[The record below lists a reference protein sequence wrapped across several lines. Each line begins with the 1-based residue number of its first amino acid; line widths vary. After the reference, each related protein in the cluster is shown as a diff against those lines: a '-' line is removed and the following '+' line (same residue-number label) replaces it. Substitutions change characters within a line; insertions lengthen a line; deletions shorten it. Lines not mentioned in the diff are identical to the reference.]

1 MKKTGLLFSALSL
14 CLLMTACG
22 RKNTYTDY
30 TGYLNDALVPGQTAQ
45 SEAAAP
51 PPASVNT
58 DFANVV
64 TILSSPA
71 PAATAFP
78 SSGGAASANP
88 GTPAAGS
95 AQAPVYTPPAPD
107 SVVTYNPGPAPAS
120 IQTPLP
126 TQAPSP
132 TPYIPTV
139 KITKSPTSET
149 VYEGGSALFIAK
161 AENYDR
167 IVWITVSPD
176 KRTSYEIGDA
186 PGHFSGLVIEGQG
199 TGNLRLNNIP
209 YSMNGWRIQAY
220 FTGNGGPSYTA
231 GAYLTVL
238 QDTPVYP
245 TAAPGDNVQAL
256 VENLAKQAYN
266 EVYYSAGSKG
276 YSVSSISNY
285 SYANALADFNVTF
298 SNRLFTITAEFNACY
313 YSNTSYGAGPVYAA
327 VYDSFGTLLASQ
339 RMTGASMN
347 ELYTFLD
354 GYRQ

>member
-22 RKNTYTDY
+22 NKNAYTDY
-30 TGYLNDALVPGQTAQ
+30 SGYLNNGLASGQAVQ

-51 PPASVNT
+51 APASVNS

-64 TILSSPA
+64 TIVSSPA

-78 SSGGAASANP
+78 SSGAASVTP
-88 GTPAAGS
+88 GAPAAGS
-95 AQAPVYTPPAPD
+95 AQAPVYTVPPMD
-107 SVVTYNPGPAPAS
+107 SIVTYNASAPAS
-120 IQTPLP
+120 APIQTPPP

-161 AENYDR
+161 AENYDK

-238 QDTPVYP
+238 QDSPVLP

-256 VENLAKQAYN
+256 VETLAKQAYN
-266 EVYYSAGSKG
+266 EVYYSASSKG

-327 VYDSFGTLLASQ
+327 VYDGFGTLLASQ

>member
-1 MKKTGLLFSALSL
+1 MKKAAQIVSVLSL

-22 RKNTYTDY
+22 NKSPYTDY
-30 TGYLNDALVPGQTAQ
+30 TGYLNDALTAGQNSQVQ
-45 SEAAAP
+45 SSTP
-51 PPASVNT
+51 PPYSSNS

-64 TILSSPA
+64 TIVSSPT
-71 PAATAFP
+71 PFP
-78 SSGGAASANP
+78 PVSVTNGP
-88 GTPAAGS
+88 G
-95 AQAPVYTPPAPD
+95 PAPTEGASQYPANGNPPIN
-107 SVVTYNPGPAPAS
+107 SVVTYTTPTGAPAAAV
-120 IQTPLP
+120 QTPLP
-126 TQAPSP
+126 TQSPSP

-176 KRTSYEIGDA
+176 KHTSYEIGDA
-186 PGHFSGLVIEGQG
+186 PGHFGGLVVEGQG
-199 TGNLRLNNIP
+199 TNNLRLNNIP

-238 QDTPVYP
+238 QDSPVYP
-245 TAAPGDNVQAL
+245 YPTAEPGDNVQSL

-266 EVYYSAGSKG
+266 EAYYSAGAKG

-285 SYANALADFNVTF
+285 SYANALASFNVTF
-298 SNRLFTITAEFNACY
+298 SNHLFTITAEFNACY
-313 YSNTSYGAGPVYAA
+313 YSNTSCGAGPVYAA

-354 GYRQ
+354 GYRQY